1 MQLRRSRPSRQLAQ
15 QMLVV
20 VLALLC
26 VVLAARGAY
35 DAGLT
40 GFGYARSP
48 GQLAS
53 DRRLHHD
60 FEKIRREFVA
70 TVPPGSRVLIDP
82 PLEHLWL
89 QRFSEF
95 TALAGGTVVTNRR
108 DADYRAS
115 LVHRDTTVGR
125 RFDVE
130 LTVLQ
135 PTVPQ
140 PTVLD

>member
-1 MQLRRSRPSRQLAQ
+1 MELRQSRPSRQLAQ
-15 QMLVV
+15 VLVV
-20 VLALLC
+20 MLALLC
-26 VVLAARGAY
+26 VVLAGRGAY
-35 DAGLT
+35 DAGVT
-40 GFGYARSP
+40 GVGYARSP